1 MKLHHLVLAPFAL
14 SILATAATAQHAAEA
29 PEFSPVPVILVP
41 SIPVPPKPAA
51 VVEPELALAQQGKD
65 LAATIAGPQEFY
77 AGLLLAADPTMR
89 HFLVDLPPLLDQG
102 ILFAVGK
109 TANWRLEFVV
119 PGLGDLPFPVHGQ
132 AIVLQGGTITASE
145 VVTIDPAK

>member
-14 SILATAATAQHAAEA
+14 SILAATAAAQRTAEG

-41 SIPVPPKPAA
+41 SIPVPPRPAA
-51 VVEPELALAQQGKD
+51 VVEPELALSAQGKD

-77 AGLLLAADPTMR
+77 AALLLSADSAMR
-89 HFLVDLPPLLDQG
+89 HFLVDLPPMLDQG
-102 ILFAVGK
+102 LVFAVGK
-109 TANWRLEFVV
+109 TASWRLEFVV

-132 AIVLQGGTITASE
+132 AIVLQQGTVTASE
-145 VVTIDPAK
+145 VVTIGEAK